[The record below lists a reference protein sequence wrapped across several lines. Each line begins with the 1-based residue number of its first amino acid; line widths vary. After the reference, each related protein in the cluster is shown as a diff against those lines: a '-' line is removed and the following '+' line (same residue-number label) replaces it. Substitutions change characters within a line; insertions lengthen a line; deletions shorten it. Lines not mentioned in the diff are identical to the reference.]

1 MSVAHKRLAPA
12 ARWIRCMCLAALL
25 APAAPGAIAQQ
36 AGLLQ
41 SGSRVALV
49 IGNSAY
55 PTAPLRN
62 PVADAGA
69 VADAL
74 TRLGFRVSLRSNLD
88 LSQMLDALTRF
99 ARDTRNDDVRV
110 FFYAG
115 HALQSHGENY
125 LLPVDARI
133 GEPDDIPLMAAEV
146 QQLIDHLERSNK
158 GVNIVML
165 DACRTYPLPPK
176 FRPGTRGTRPV
187 LPSSGLAE
195 VEAPRGTVIAF
206 STAPGSVA
214 QDGPAQHSV
223 YVKYVL
229 ANIELPGLS
238 LEELFKRV
246 RAGVSRETQQA
257 QMPWESSSLVGDFC
271 FRPGPRGECPAP
283 PAALPAA
290 QASGR

>member
-1 MSVAHKRLAPA
+1 MA
-12 ARWIRCMCLAALL
+12 A
-25 APAAPGAIAQQ
+25 AAPGAVAQEPS
-36 AGLLQ
+36 LLRT
-41 SGSRVALV
+41 GSRVALV
-49 IGNSAY
+49 VGNSAY
-55 PTAPLRN
+55 QTAPLRN

-74 TRLGFRVSLRSNLD
+74 TRLGFRVSLRTNLD

-99 ARDTRNDDVRV
+99 ARDTRNDDVRL

-115 HALQSHGENY
+115 HALQSRGENY
-125 LLPVDARI
+125 LLPVDAQI
-133 GEPDDIPLMAAEV
+133 EAPEDVPLMAADV
-146 QQLIDHLERSNK
+146 QQLVDHLQRSSK
-158 GVNIVML
+158 GVNIVIL

-176 FRPGTRGTRPV
+176 FRTGTRGGRP
-187 LPSSGLAE
+187 LPPAGGLAE
-195 VEAPRGTVIAF
+195 VQAPRGTVIAF

-214 QDGPAQHSV
+214 HDGPAQHSV

-246 RAGVSRETQQA
+246 RAGVTRETQQA

-283 PAALPAA
+283 GAAPSGT